1 MGTLQDRIAKAED
14 KLKQIKAEQQKVEAR
29 KKAAEE
35 TRRLCSRNWR
45 TEPGNRVHSDDGCG
59 VNAGGSAVVWVGG
72 A

>member
-35 TRRLCSRNWR
+35 TRRKVLVGVVVLAKL
-45 TEPGNRVHSDDGCG
+45 EDGTRKP
-59 VNAGGSAVVWVGG
+59 SSQR
-72 A
+72 